1 MRRIKKED
9 IENTSFYQ
17 VPKSLFEMMLNGDIT
32 TGAFCLY
39 VLMYEKTRLSAK
51 NNWIDKEGD
60 VYIMYSWESM
70 KEDRKVKSRTQI
82 KRDLDKLY
90 ELGLLE
96 TKKNFQQVNKYYLN
110 IFDEENSTQSVNSI
124 RVHKMCQQEYT
135 NCEHKSTQIVTTS
148 NNNINNNNI
157 KITTTKKVSTDL
169 VVDRPVQTK
178 NTSSSSM
185 DKNIKKALEEKI
197 QDSSTCKNILKLML
211 EKNILL
217 EKVLEVISYAQK
229 TNKGNGYIVRALQE
243 NWEIPKEQNKTNTTT
258 SSRSKSMISK
268 AEEVEKRNKEIRD
281 EYQKEQEFNT
291 KINLFF
297 DKLAENIKAKII
309 NKAKEQATQLYG
321 FLGGKDI
328 FINLERNKII
338 KTEYANDLYS
348 IA

>member
-51 NNWIDKEGD
+51 NNWIDKEDD

-124 RVHKMCQQEYT
+124 RVHKICQQEYT

-148 NNNINNNNI
+148 NNNNNNNI

-169 VVDRPVQTK
+169 VIDRPVQTK
-178 NTSSSSM
+178 NTSSSSI
-185 DKNIKKALEEKI
+185 DKNIKEYLLKTIKDI
-197 QDSSTCKNILKLML
+197 QTCKNICKIL
-211 EKNILL
+211 EKNNIKLDKL
-217 EKVLEVISYAQK
+217 KDIINYAQK
-229 TNKGNGYIVRALQE
+229 NSKGNGYIVKALQE
-243 NWEIPKEQNKTNTTT
+243 NWEIPKEQSKTNTTT
-258 SSRSKSMISK
+258 SNYSKSMISK
-268 AEEVEKRNKEIRD
+268 AEEVEKRNKEMRD
-281 EYQKEQEFNT
+281 EYEKEQEFNT

-297 DKLAENIKAKII
+297 DQLAENIKAKII
-309 NKAKEQATQLYG
+309 NKAKEQAIQLYG

-338 KTEYANDLYS
+338 KKEYANEICL